1 MSGGGDGAMVAL
13 AVVSGLVSGLVV
25 AVSMV
30 WRRVALSADDCAV
43 PSAVDMVSG
52 SNHLPM
58 EGDDGVSEEITIMD
72 QPPERK
78 RCLFTVHCYSV
89 PGGN

>member
-1 MSGGGDGAMVAL
+1 MVVL

-25 AVSMV
+25 AVSIV
-30 WRRVALSADDCAV
+30 WRRAALSADDCAV
-43 PSAVDMVSG
+43 RSAVDMVSG

-58 EGDDGVSEEITIMD
+58 EGDDGVSGEAITIMD
-72 QPPERK
+72 RPPERK